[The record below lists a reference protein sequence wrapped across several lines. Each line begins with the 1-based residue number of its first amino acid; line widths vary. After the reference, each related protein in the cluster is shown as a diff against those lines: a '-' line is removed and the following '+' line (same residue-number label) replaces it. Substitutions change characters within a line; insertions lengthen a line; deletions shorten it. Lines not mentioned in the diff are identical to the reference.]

1 MLRRRWWWPAR
12 GHPAAWPGST
22 VLHGRGHSNAS
33 RPPTTQH
40 TTGVLGEHSDEATE
54 RSILLSL
61 TGVDGR
67 SKVSLKESRHEG
79 SKVGAGVVFHQDRK
93 RAERLLQQ
101 RVAIF
106 LERRQRHRN
115 NRRSHKSLPVG
126 VTLNTP
132 GHNNPHT
139 GSRENSGSALTEGC
153 RDPRIKK

>member
-1 MLRRRWWWPAR
+1 MGVGWDEEM
-12 GHPAAWPGST
+12 GGSI
-22 VLHGRGHSNAS
+22 R
-33 RPPTTQH
+33 
-40 TTGVLGEHSDEATE
+40 
-54 RSILLSL
+54 LSL

-67 SKVSLKESRHEG
+67 RKVSLKESRHER
-79 SKVGAGVVFHQDRK
+79 SKVGAGLVFHQDRK
-93 RAERLLQQ
+93 RAERPLQQ

-139 GSRENSGSALTEGC
+139 GSRENSGSALT
-153 RDPRIKK
+153 